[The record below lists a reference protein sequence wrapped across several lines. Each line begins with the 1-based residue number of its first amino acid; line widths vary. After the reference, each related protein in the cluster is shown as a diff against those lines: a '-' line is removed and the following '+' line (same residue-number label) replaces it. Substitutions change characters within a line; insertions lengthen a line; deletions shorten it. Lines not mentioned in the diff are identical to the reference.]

1 LAISS
6 QESEID
12 ALLSLQLAYSDEY
25 MSDVGEEEEEKVEEI
40 VLLTG
45 SNYDVYDK
53 SFDSE

>member
-1 LAISS
+1 M
-6 QESEID
+6 
-12 ALLSLQLAYSDEY
+12 AYSDEY